1 MRTNVHG
8 QTIESNLGF
17 SILWTTRPRPEPPE
31 GFKNDV
37 VHFLNLFQDTHKVN
51 CESSLKSSQDSIS
64 FGSVSTTCHCK
75 PMFCL

>member
-1 MRTNVHG
+1 MKEMRTNVHG

-37 VHFLNLFQDTHKVN
+37 VHFLNPYSRTHISLFHFH
-51 CESSLKSSQDSIS
+51 LK
-64 FGSVSTTCHCK
+64 
-75 PMFCL
+75 